1 MSVTKDPDLLGDA
14 SVIAHGLTE
23 GDMRRIA
30 AMLNE
35 QNVPQ
40 DGRILMGNSDTF
52 RFFDPD
58 DIPTDGQYWVD
69 LSA

>member
-1 MSVTKDPDLLGDA
+1 MSVTKDPLQRGNARGPKFGPTAAEL
-14 SVIAHGLTE
+14 
-23 GDMRRIA
+23 RKIA
-30 AMLNE
+30 AMLDE
-35 QNVPQ
+35 KNVPHSVR
-40 DGRILMGNSDTF
+40 GTF